1 MILDL
6 HGGIMNISKFL
17 LLPCLLGMLFVSTNA
32 IGSTRAEQEAVLN
45 KIFDRLEDSSSGSKS
60 AQHYGA
66 KFNKLVQD
74 KLGDIS
80 ELKGYECRLSV
91 SLSDTGNVEHVS
103 MSNQNALCRKGF
115 NAVWEVG
122 NFPMPD
128 SKATDYSGFEI
139 YLFNV

>member
-1 MILDL
+1 MILDP

-17 LLPCLLGMLFVSTNA
+17 LLPCLLGILFVSTNA
-32 IGSTRAEQEAVLN
+32 IGSTRAEQEQALN
-45 KIFDRLEDSSSGSKS
+45 KIFAGLEDHSSGSKS
-60 AQHYGA
+60 AKYAA
-66 KFNKLVQD
+66 KFTKLVQD

-80 ELKGYECRLSV
+80 ELKGYECRLKV

-115 NAVWEVG
+115 NAVWDVG

-128 SKATDYSGFEI
+128 SKEEAKKLKDINLT
-139 YLFNV
+139 LVP

>member
-1 MILDL
+1 M
-6 HGGIMNISKFL
+6 
-17 LLPCLLGMLFVSTNA
+17 
-32 IGSTRAEQEAVLN
+32 
-45 KIFDRLEDSSSGSKS
+45 
-60 AQHYGA
+60 
-66 KFNKLVQD
+66 VQD

-80 ELKGYECRLSV
+80 ELKGYECRLKV

-128 SKATDYSGFEI
+128 SKEDAKKLKDI
-139 YLFNV
+139 NLMLIP

>member
-1 MILDL
+1 MLYVYK
-6 HGGIMNISKFL
+6 GGIMKNSKVILF
-17 LLPCLLGMLFVSTNA
+17 PCLLWLLFISTNA
-32 IGSTRAEQEAVLN
+32 IGSTRAEQEAALN
-45 KIFDRLEDSSSGSKS
+45 KIFTGLKYSSSDSKS
-60 AQHYGA
+60 ANYGA
-66 KFNKLVQD
+66 KFTKLVQD

-80 ELKGYECRLSV
+80 ELKGYECRLKV

-128 SKATDYSGFEI
+128 SKEDAKKLKDINLTLI
-139 YLFNV
+139 P

>member
-17 LLPCLLGMLFVSTNA
+17 SLPCLLGMLFVSTNA
-32 IGSTRAEQEAVLN
+32 IGSTRAEQEQALS
-45 KIFDRLEDSSSGSKS
+45 KIFSGLEYRSSGSKS
-60 AQHYGA
+60 AHYGA
-66 KFNKLVQD
+66 KFTKLVQD

-80 ELKGYECRLSV
+80 ELKGYECRLKV

-128 SKATDYSGFEI
+128 KKEDAKKLKDI
-139 YLFNV
+139 NLMLIP